1 MIECS
6 KKTIITN
13 FMHTNL
19 YIGRTNVQFMG
30 MNEKD
35 SELLVQLSKN
45 GKASQREL
53 ARETGV
59 ALGTVN
65 AHIKQLEKNKVI
77 KGYFAD
83 IDPEKVGFNLTAIIN
98 LRIKKGTLIDVQSS
112 IAEHSRVF
120 GVYDVT
126 GEWDSLILA
135 RFKNREEMDNFI
147 KTTLSQEYIE
157 RTSTSLVLNTV
168 KEELRVLF

>member
-1 MIECS
+1 
-6 KKTIITN
+6 
-13 FMHTNL
+13 MHL
-19 YIGRTNVQFMG
+19 SD
-30 MNEKD
+30 KD
-35 SELLVQLSKN
+35 SELLAQVSKN

-53 ARETGV
+53 AKETGM

-65 AHIKQLEKNKVI
+65 SHVKQLEKNKII
-77 KGYFAD
+77 KGYLAE

-98 LRIKKGTLIDVQSS
+98 LRIKKGTLMDVQAS
-112 IAEHSRVF
+112 IANHSRVF

-135 RFKNREEMDNFI
+135 RFKDRLEMDKFI
-147 KTTLSQEYIE
+147 KSTLSQEYIE

-168 KEELRVLF
+168 KEEPRIIL

>member
-1 MIECS
+1 
-6 KKTIITN
+6 
-13 FMHTNL
+13 MHL
-19 YIGRTNVQFMG
+19 SD
-30 MNEKD
+30 KD
-35 SELLVQLSKN
+35 SELLAQVSKN

-53 ARETGV
+53 AKETGM

-65 AHIKQLEKNKVI
+65 SHVKQLEKNKII
-77 KGYFAD
+77 KGYLAE

-98 LRIKKGTLIDVQSS
+98 LRIKKGTLMDVQAS
-112 IAEHSRVF
+112 IANHSRVF

-135 RFKNREEMDNFI
+135 RFKDRVEMDKFI
-147 KTTLSQEYIE
+147 KSTLSQEYIE

-168 KEELRVLF
+168 KEEPRIML

>member
-1 MIECS
+1 M
-6 KKTIITN
+6 
-13 FMHTNL
+13 NL
-19 YIGRTNVQFMG
+19 SD
-30 MNEKD
+30 KD
-35 SELLVQLSKN
+35 FELLAQLSKN

-53 ARETGV
+53 AGETGV

-65 AHIKQLEKNKVI
+65 SHIKQLEKNKIV
-77 KGYFAD
+77 KGYLAE

-98 LRIKKGTLIDVQSS
+98 LRIKKGTLMDVQAS
-112 IAEHSRVF
+112 IANHSRVF

-135 RFKNREEMDNFI
+135 RFKDRLEMDKFI
-147 KTTLSQEYIE
+147 KSTLSQEYIE

-168 KEELRVLF
+168 KEEPRIML

>member
-1 MIECS
+1 MV
-6 KKTIITN
+6 
-13 FMHTNL
+13 L
-19 YIGRTNVQFMG
+19 
-30 MNEKD
+30 NEID

-45 GKASQREL
+45 GKASQRAL
-53 ARETGV
+53 AKETGA

-65 AHIKQLEKNKVI
+65 AHVKQLENRKII

-83 IDPEKVGFNLTAIIN
+83 IDPEKVGFKLTAIIN
-98 LRIKKGTLIDVQSS
+98 LRIKKGTLIDVQAS
-112 IAEHSRVF
+112 IAKHSRVF

-135 RFKNREEMDNFI
+135 RFKDREEMDKFI
-147 KTTLSQEYIE
+147 KTTLSQKHIE

-168 KEELRVLF
+168 KEEPRVML

>member
-1 MIECS
+1 
-6 KKTIITN
+6 
-13 FMHTNL
+13 MH
-19 YIGRTNVQFMG
+19 ISD
-30 MNEKD
+30 KD
-35 SELLVQLSKN
+35 SELLAQLSKN

-53 ARETGV
+53 AKETGV

-65 AHIKQLEKNKVI
+65 THIKQLENKKI
-77 KGYFAD
+77 IRGYLAD
-83 IDPEKVGFNLTAIIN
+83 IDPEKVGFNLSAIIN
-98 LRIKKGTLIDVQSS
+98 LRIKKGTLMDVQAS
-112 IAEHSRVF
+112 IANHSRVF

-168 KEELRVLF
+168 KEEPRIIL

>member
-1 MIECS
+1 MQLS
-6 KKTIITN
+6 D
-13 FMHTNL
+13 
-19 YIGRTNVQFMG
+19 
-30 MNEKD
+30 KD
-35 SELLVQLSKN
+35 SELLAQLSKN

-53 ARETGV
+53 AKETGV

-65 AHIKQLEKNKVI
+65 SHIKQLEKNKII
-77 KGYFAD
+77 KGYLAE

-98 LRIKKGTLIDVQSS
+98 LRIKKGTLMDVQAS
-112 IAEHSRVF
+112 IANHSGVF

-135 RFKNREEMDNFI
+135 RFKDRFEMDKFI
-147 KTTLSQEYIE
+147 KSTLSQEYIE

-168 KEELRVLF
+168 KEEPRIIL